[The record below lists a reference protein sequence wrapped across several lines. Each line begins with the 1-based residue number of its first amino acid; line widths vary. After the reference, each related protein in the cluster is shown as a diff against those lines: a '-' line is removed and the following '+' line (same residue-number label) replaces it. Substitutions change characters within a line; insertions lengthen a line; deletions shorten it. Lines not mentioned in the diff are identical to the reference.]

1 MTETVRIGAGA
12 GFSDDRIDPA
22 VDLAERGD
30 LDFLVFECLAE
41 RSIALRQLER
51 RRDPDAGFDPGLAER
66 MDAVLATCLDRGT
79 RIVTNAGA
87 ANPLGAGAMVAA
99 LARSLGLRPRIAV
112 VVGDDVLDQ
121 IDDPAALS
129 ANAYLG
135 SGPIVAALD
144 DGADVVLTGRV
155 ADASL
160 FAAPVLHAHGWPADD
175 WDRVAQA
182 LVTGHLLECA
192 GQLTGGY
199 FADPGVHDVAGLAEL
214 GFPYADVGDDGSVE
228 VSKLAGTGG
237 ILDTRT
243 CTQQLLYEVHDP
255 ARYLTPDAVVD
266 LSGAVLTEVGP
277 DRVAVS
283 GVRGWP
289 PPATLKVA
297 VGHHGGFV
305 GEGEISYCGP
315 GCVERADLAI
325 DIVEKRLR
333 ASGDEIEDL
342 SSHRIGIDGVTRGV
356 GRAVVRSRAR
366 YGCGS
371 PDARARTPP
380 RRASAK
386 RSRGCGP
393 TGPPVVGARAAR
405 SPSTW

>member
-1 MTETVRIGAGA
+1 ME
-12 GFSDDRIDPA
+12 
-22 VDLAERGD
+22 
-30 LDFLVFECLAE
+30 
-41 RSIALRQLER
+41 
-51 RRDPDAGFDPGLAER
+51 
-66 MDAVLATCLDRGT
+66 AVLATCLERGT

-112 VVGDDVLDQ
+112 VLGDDVLEQ
-121 IDDPAALS
+121 IADPDALS

-135 SGPIVAALD
+135 SGSIVAALD
-144 DGADVVLTGRV
+144 DGADIVLTGRV

-160 FAAPVLHAHGWPADD
+160 FAAPVLHAHAWPADD
-175 WDRVAQA
+175 WDRVARA
-182 LVTGHLLECA
+182 LVAGHLLECA

-214 GFPYADVGDDGSVE
+214 GFPYADIGDDGSVE
-228 VSKLAGTGG
+228 VSKLPGTGG
-237 ILDTRT
+237 LVDVRT

-255 ARYLTPDAVVD
+255 ARYVTPDAVVD
-266 LSGAVLTEVGP
+266 LSNALLTEVAP

-283 GVRGWP
+283 GVRGSP
-289 PPATLKVA
+289 PPDTLKVA

-333 ASGDEIEDL
+333 AIGRRDRGSHL
-342 SSHRIGIDGVTRGV
+342 SPHRHRRRESWRMGEWW
-356 GRAVVRSRAR
+356 
-366 YGCGS
+366 
-371 PDARARTPP
+371 
-380 RRASAK
+380 RRAS
-386 RSRGCGP
+386 
-393 TGPPVVGARAAR
+393 
-405 SPSTW
+405 